1 MLTLTQR
8 LPQFPSTTG
17 SPTPVPLPQLH
28 LTAEE
33 RTRSRRR
40 FALAD
45 GEAVYLELPRG
56 TVLRDGDLLQT
67 ETGDRQVQIIAKP
80 EPVLTVTADSPLAL
94 LRAAYHLGN
103 RHVPLEVTPTYLRLS
118 PDPVL
123 QAMLSGLG
131 VHVTEAV
138 LPFHPEVGAYTHTA
152 HQHDS
157 PRHPTHHHPHAHAPH
172 THHPHDHH
180 SPDHIEEPVP

>member
-8 LPQFPSTTG
+8 LPHAAAPTG
-17 SPTPVPLPQLH
+17 SATLATPLPQLH

-45 GEAVYLELPRG
+45 GETVYVQLPRG
-56 TVLRDGDLLQT
+56 TVLRDGDVLQT
-67 ETGDRQVQIIAKP
+67 ETGDRQVQIVAKP

-103 RHVPLEVTPTYLRLS
+103 RHVPLEVTLSYLRLS

-123 QAMLSGLG
+123 QTMLMGLG
-131 VHVTEAV
+131 VHVTEEV
-138 LPFHPEVGAYTHTA
+138 LPFQPEVGAYTHTSPQPHH
-152 HQHDS
+152 HQHA
-157 PRHPTHHHPHAHAPH
+157 HHQHAHHQHA
-172 THHPHDHH
+172 HHHH
-180 SPDHIEEPVP
+180 SPDHDDHIEQPVV